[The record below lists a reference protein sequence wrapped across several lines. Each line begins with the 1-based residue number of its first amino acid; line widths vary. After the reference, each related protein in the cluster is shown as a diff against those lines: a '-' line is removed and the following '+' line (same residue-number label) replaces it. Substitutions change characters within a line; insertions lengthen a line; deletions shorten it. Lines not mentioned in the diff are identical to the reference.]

1 MKHFG
6 CVVNTNLTP
15 TCIVLVNLFFCLN
28 ILHYISGLQY
38 IAGEDSFHLWQGLC
52 LFLTQKWLLWLFPV
66 SASLSVCVMSHTP
79 CSTDSFPSAT
89 CGSPTGETTEKT
101 FCLNPRGCSD
111 SLTSDK
117 LLPFAIY
124 GILNSVE
131 SPDHILTCARNIFL
145 NVSCFCVEGR
155 K

>member
-117 LLPFAIY
+117 LLPFAIWY
-124 GILNSVE
+124 SKLS
-131 SPDHILTCARNIFL
+131 
-145 NVSCFCVEGR
+145 
-155 K
+155 